1 MSNSDLIQRLRDSA
15 KGRYYWRC
23 LHKLDKSMRIQFEDY
38 EQHEAKDWFKEQLSR
53 FQESYCEYEM
63 VRVHVLDQSD
73 RLMIE
78 AADALESK
86 VQSAAVDA

>member
-1 MSNSDLIQRLRDSA
+1 MSDLIKRLRDNA

-23 LHKLDKSMRIQFEDY
+23 LHKTDKGIRIQFEDW
-38 EQHEAKDWFKEQLSR
+38 EGHEAEEWFEKQLER
-53 FQESYCEYEM
+53 FPESYRDYEM

-73 RLMIE
+73 KLMIE

>member
-23 LHKLDKSMRIQFEDY
+23 LHKLDKSMRIQFEDW
-38 EQHEAKDWFKEQLSR
+38 EGHEAKEWFKEHLER
-53 FQESYCEYEM
+53 FPESYRDYEM

-73 RLMIE
+73 KLMLE

>member
-15 KGRYYWRC
+15 KGRHYWRC
-23 LHKLDKSMRIQFEDY
+23 LHKIDKGMRIQFEDW
-38 EQHEAKDWFKEQLSR
+38 EGREAKEWFKEHLER
-53 FQESYCEYEM
+53 FPDSYCDYEM

-78 AADALESK
+78 AAEALEAKS
-86 VQSAAVDA
+86 Q